1 MDPLGTNMLEDS
13 QQNAVCHSGSVI
25 FPSKNWMPAGGVGM
39 TLSSW
44 RIGRISRGFFPIGIF
59 HTVTNVERII
69 QKSPKS
75 PSSGLSNDQLT

>member
-1 MDPLGTNMLEDS
+1 
-13 QQNAVCHSGSVI
+13 
-25 FPSKNWMPAGGVGM
+25 M